1 MHRDRIEKLFD
12 EIQDKVD
19 MDSSSLTRDDQ
30 EKIFRILGL
39 VRDEISKVYDERESS
54 CGKR

>member
-12 EIQDKVD
+12 EIQDKVE

-30 EKIFRILGL
+30 DRIFRMLGL
-39 VRDEISKVYDERESS
+39 VREEVARVYDEREAS
-54 CGKR
+54 CGIK